1 MTKNKIKSP
10 PHRAY
15 TFLINDDYIVE
26 DNGELYYKLP
36 VSFLTKGMISS
47 IEDRVRADG
56 VKRLGNTSVKIKGNN
71 WSWQKYKDNKWRG
84 ENSPQAIDD
93 VISYLLW
100 DGEGVF
106 VRNLREQTHIT
117 LKQFECLLKIHF
129 SLKEKRKAY
138 CYTYE
143 RDENLSDNECMDLG
157 CYY

>member
-1 MTKNKIKSP
+1 MDKNKIKSS
-10 PHRAY
+10 PHKAY
-15 TFLINDDYIVE
+15 TFLINDDYIME

-56 VKRLGNTSVKIKGNN
+56 VKRLGNASVKIKGNN
-71 WSWQKYKDNKWRG
+71 WSWQKYRDNKWHG
-84 ENSPQAIDD
+84 ENSLQPVDD
-93 VISYLLW
+93 VVSYLLW
-100 DGEGVF
+100 DGEGDF

-117 LKQFECLLKIHF
+117 LKQFECLLKIHLR
-129 SLKEKRKAY
+129 LKEKRKAY

-143 RDENLSDNECMDLG
+143 RDENFSDNECMDLG

>member
-1 MTKNKIKSP
+1 MDKNKIKSS
-10 PHRAY
+10 PHKAY
-15 TFLINDDYIVE
+15 VFLINDDYIIE

-56 VKRLGNTSVKIKGNN
+56 VKRLGNASVKIKGNN

-84 ENSPQAIDD
+84 DNSPQAIDD

-100 DGEGVF
+100 DGEGAF

-129 SLKEKRKAY
+129 DLKGKRKAY

-143 RDENLSDNECMDLG
+143 RDENFSDNECMDLG

>member
-1 MTKNKIKSP
+1 
-10 PHRAY
+10 
-15 TFLINDDYIVE
+15 
-26 DNGELYYKLP
+26 
-36 VSFLTKGMISS
+36 MISS

-56 VKRLGNTSVKIKGNN
+56 VKRLGNASVKIKGNN

-100 DGEGVF
+100 NGEGVF

-117 LKQFECLLKIHF
+117 LKQFECLLKIYF